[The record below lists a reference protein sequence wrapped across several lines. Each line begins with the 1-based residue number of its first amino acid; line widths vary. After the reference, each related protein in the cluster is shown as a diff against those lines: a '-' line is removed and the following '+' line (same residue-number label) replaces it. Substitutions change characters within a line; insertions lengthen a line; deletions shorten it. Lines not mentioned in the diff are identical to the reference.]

1 MPGPVKIPVTDQLDL
16 HTFHPDEVEDLLL
29 DYFQECLVHQIFQ
42 VRVIHGKGSGT
53 LKKRVW
59 AALGKNP
66 LVAAFHQA
74 PPEAGGWGATLV
86 TLKKPVKTA
95 PGN

>member
-1 MPGPVKIPVTDQLDL
+1 MPEPFKIPVTDQLDL
-16 HTFHPDEVEDLLL
+16 HTFRPDEVDDLLL
-29 DYFQECLVHQIFQ
+29 DYFQECLKNHIFL
-42 VRVIHGKGSGT
+42 VRVIHGKGSGA

-59 AALGKNP
+59 AALGRTP
-66 LVAAFHQA
+66 LVAAFHEA

-86 TLKKPVKTA
+86 TLKKPVKTV